1 MQVAK
6 YLISTNHYG
15 KRHVLPTSNYV
26 KKLHLVLIFF
36 RNKLK
41 CCADPSVILN
51 FPLFQPQT
59 CLELLVPFFTS
70 I

>member
-15 KRHVLPTSNYV
+15 KRHVLPISNYV

-36 RNKLK
+36 LETN
-41 CCADPSVILN
+41 LN
-51 FPLFQPQT
+51 VVLTLVLF
-59 CLELLVPFFTS
+59 
-70 I
+70 